1 MYNVSTRNHVYTSKE
16 YTAFCSNI
24 IFAVSVHVKYMRTMI
39 EFKCSYYYKAV
50 ITIET
55 YYCELDGFSVRVL
68 HEQYGVWGCGGEGCG
83 GTPPLC
89 IVRDPVISDIPNKD
103 ERITGR
109 SRTIAQFCFLSM
121 CSTDGSVSLAV
132 SHPLVHTCP
141 AFLFMASW
149 VAISDC
155 WSVRVEQHYSVAVW
169 FGVILQV
176 D

>member
-1 MYNVSTRNHVYTSKE
+1 MSSKG
-16 YTAFCSNI
+16 
-24 IFAVSVHVKYMRTMI
+24 R
-39 EFKCSYYYKAV
+39 
-50 ITIET
+50 
-55 YYCELDGFSVRVL
+55 
-68 HEQYGVWGCGGEGCG
+68 GEGRG
-83 GTPPLC
+83 VAPPLY

-109 SRTIAQFCFLSM
+109 SCTVAQFCFLSM
-121 CSTDGSVSLAV
+121 WSTDGSVSLAA

-141 AFLFMASW
+141 AFLFLASW

-169 FGVILQV
+169 FVVILQV